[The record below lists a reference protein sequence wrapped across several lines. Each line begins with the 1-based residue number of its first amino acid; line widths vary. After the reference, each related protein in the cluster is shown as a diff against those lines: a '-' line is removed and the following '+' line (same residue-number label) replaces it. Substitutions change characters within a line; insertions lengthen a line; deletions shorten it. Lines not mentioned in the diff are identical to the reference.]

1 MCIRDSRVPIEKGLV
16 LPVKGDRAD
25 TDGGVGVD
33 PMGELKIEGIY
44 PLAYIQHL
52 VGSRVERVFAR
63 TASHFHQAN
72 LDNDVDD
79 LATVTVEMENG
90 VIATL
95 CIGRSGAASHPDI
108 GEIKLHV
115 LGATGGLVISE
126 ARPEVSVYYRNQPP
140 QEFRH
145 RRMAVDLD
153 FQLMEDFAEAIDS
166 GSGGILD
173 AVTSRDIAATVQA
186 AVDSGKSGRVEEVA

>member
-1 MCIRDSRVPIEKGLV
+1 MTL
-16 LPVKGDRAD
+16 
-25 TDGGVGVD
+25 
-33 PMGELKIEGIY
+33 
-44 PLAYIQHL
+44 
-52 VGSRVERVFAR
+52 
-63 TASHFHQAN
+63 
-72 LDNDVDD
+72 
-79 LATVTVEMENG
+79 EMENG
-90 VIATL
+90 VIGTL
-95 CIGRSGAASHPDI
+95 CIGRIGAASHPDI

-115 LGATGGLVISE
+115 LGETGGLVISE

-145 RRMAVDLD
+145 RRMAIDLD